1 VQVQID
7 TKQKSHFLILL
18 QIVTVVKELNVG
30 TLVPSRGGPG
40 LMFPL
45 LFMRAFQAVAA
56 VFVEQVGLV
65 EYRIARTVGCL
76 A

>member
-1 VQVQID
+1 MRRAMVIAVACVG
-7 TKQKSHFLILL
+7 LA
-18 QIVTVVKELNVG
+18 IVEMIG
-30 TLVPSRGGPG
+30 TA